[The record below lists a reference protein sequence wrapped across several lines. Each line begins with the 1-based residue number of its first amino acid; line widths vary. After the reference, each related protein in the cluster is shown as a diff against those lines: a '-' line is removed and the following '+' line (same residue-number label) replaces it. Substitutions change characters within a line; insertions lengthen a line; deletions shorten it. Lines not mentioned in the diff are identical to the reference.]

1 MDTGKTILSI
11 SCGTAARLTLTCS
24 SSPSPSP
31 VRLSPR
37 CSMEPSGLFRL
48 LKKMKCWSDSTLPS
62 VLSATA
68 PAARSKSVP
77 VVLRTSQPR
86 PTVTAVR
93 PGASL
98 LSETFPPLLRLTP
111 TALVPSVRVRDLRYV
126 LSGPVGGSLDPSCV
140 RAKPND
146 LETPLSRLS
155 ASVGVPVIALERA
168 AATLQ
173 NGATPRRVPSPDP
186 GWALPGPA

>member
-1 MDTGKTILSI
+1 METGKTILSI
-11 SCGTAARLTLTCS
+11 SAGTVARLTLTCS

-37 CSMEPSGLFRL
+37 CSIEPSGLLRL

-62 VLSATA
+62 ALHAMALAS
-68 PAARSKSVP
+68 RSKSEP

-111 TALVPSVRVRDLRYV
+111 TALVPSVLDDVLRC
-126 LSGPVGGSLDPSCV
+126 L
-140 RAKPND
+140 
-146 LETPLSRLS
+146 
-155 ASVGVPVIALERA
+155 
-168 AATLQ
+168 
-173 NGATPRRVPSPDP
+173 
-186 GWALPGPA
+186 LPGRSSGDPYRVVLFFRPCWCGRSLMTLRGPCLACHEVLGCP